1 MREEDAEPDEIA
13 IVTEGLKTEVE
24 VQGDDIKSPSTPGGH
39 PIPKTVV
46 EESSG
51 NSEEQSHPEKKYTA
65 DTPADLVV
73 KPSEQ
78 GQEEESAGTGT
89 QA

>member
-13 IVTEGLKTEVE
+13 ILPQEIKKADSEDQDRE
-24 VQGDDIKSPSTPGGH
+24 DIKSPSTPGGQ

-46 EESSG
+46 ETSPG
-51 NSEEQSHPEKKYTA
+51 NSEAQSHPEVKHKA

-73 KPSEQ
+73 KSPVEQ
-78 GQEEESAGTGT
+78 DGTGT
-89 QA
+89 DK

>member
-1 MREEDAEPDEIA
+1 MREGDAAPDEIA
-13 IVTEGLKTEVE
+13 ILPQDNKTAGAEE
-24 VQGDDIKSPSTPGGH
+24 QDQEEDIKSPSTPGGQ

-51 NSEEQSHPEKKYTA
+51 NSEAQSHPEVKHKA

-73 KPSEQ
+73 KSPVEQ
-78 GQEEESAGTGT
+78 DGTGT
-89 QA
+89 NK